1 VSAALEHRYADVNG
15 VRLHYAI
22 AGTGPLMLFVHGFPE
37 FWYEWKDQ
45 LTEFA
50 RDHTVVAPDM
60 RGHNLS
66 SKPAEVEA
74 YAVPHL
80 VEDLRALADHL
91 GHRRFTLVGHD
102 WGGAVAWAFA
112 IRHPDRL
119 ERLVIVNAPHPAIF
133 ARELRENPAQQ
144 KASEYMLAFRSDRAE
159 QLLTENDYAVLERIV
174 LNDLMASG
182 RFTEADR
189 TMYREAWARPGALTC
204 GLNYY
209 RAARVG
215 PPSRDGGP
223 ASGTLGAPGGPAT
236 VTTPTLV
243 IWGEKDTALLTGN
256 LVGLEAHVPD
266 LTIERIPDGT
276 HWVIHEQPER
286 VNRLIRAFL
295 TRGGS

>member
-1 VSAALEHRYADVNG
+1 MLEHRYAEVNG
-15 VRLHYAI
+15 VRLHYVT
-22 AGTGPLMLFVHGFPE
+22 AGRGPLVLFAHGFPE

-66 SKPAEVEA
+66 SKPAEVDA

-91 GHRRFTLVGHD
+91 GHARFTLVGHD

-119 ERLVIVNAPHPAIF
+119 DRLVIVNAPHPAVF
-133 ARELRENPAQQ
+133 ARELLHNPAQQ
-144 KASEYMLAFRSDRAE
+144 KASEYMLAFRSDKGE
-159 QLLTENDYAVLERIV
+159 ELLTANDYAVLERIV
-174 LNDLMASG
+174 LADLLASG

-189 TMYREAWARPGALTC
+189 TMYRDAWARPGALTG

-215 PPSRDGGP
+215 PPARDGRS
-223 ASGTLGAPGGPAT
+223 ASGTLGTPGGPAT

-243 IWGEKDTALLTGN
+243 IWGEKDAALLPGN
-256 LVGLEAHVPD
+256 LVGLDAYVTD

-286 VNRLIRAFL
+286 VNRSIRGFL
-295 TRGGS
+295 AR